1 MEGVQDDGGVRLPR
15 VSYVGGPTAAYSL
28 HKTQDPARAPAALLP
43 VDGVPGAPTEI
54 GTPTGGDR

>member
-1 MEGVQDDGGVRLPR
+1 MRLPR